1 MWKKERGN
9 FGNQNFGISRQ
20 EEEIIDLLLRAFDRS
35 KKVGKRKKE
44 LTTRINKKGRTR
56 ESI

>member
-35 KKVGKRKKE
+35 KKAGKKKKE
-44 LTTRINKKGRTR
+44 LTTRINK
-56 ESI
+56 